1 MFLLVAF
8 NVLGLVNA
16 LGLAIEKPILLDGTA
31 AEVGHTLITI
41 REARFYGAL
50 QRFKVTSG
58 DPLPME
64 SEEELKKVVQKIIF
78 EEMVYAEAKSFQFEG
93 VPRLE
98 AERMPRKEGKK
109 TSLVFQEILSRFKK
123 TESQAVDRLWK
134 SLVVE
139 KFIQKKVE
147 TLTPI
152 VTDAEMERYYK
163 QNLTRFKGSD
173 YESLKPNI
181 ALLLKKQRV
190 EKGLEEW
197 VQILKDRYGVNN
209 YLEERR

>member
-1 MFLLVAF
+1 MFLLVALT
-8 NVLGLVNA
+8 V
-16 LGLAIEKPILLDGTA
+16 LAIATQKPILLDGTA
-31 AEVGHTLITI
+31 AEVGKTLITI

-50 QRFKVTSG
+50 QRFNGTSQ
-58 DPLPME
+58 DPPPME
-64 SEEELKKVVQKIIF
+64 SEEELKKMVQKIIF

-98 AERMPRKEGKK
+98 AERTLQKEGKRNPQ
-109 TSLVFQEILSRFKK
+109 VFKEILSRFKK

-152 VTDAEMERYYK
+152 VTESEKERYYK
-163 QNLTRFKGSD
+163 QNLARFQGSD

-209 YLEERR
+209 YLEEQR